1 MFIRALRYE
10 KGGDMDVKFKVW
22 VEKKGEV
29 VLSNGKL
36 NILKTIDQLG
46 SIHKAAEQFGMS
58 YRHAWGMVQ
67 KIEKRS
73 GVKMLETQI
82 GGSDGGGANLTTEG
96 KAFLAKYEAFS
107 KGLDKLI
114 ENKFSKAFSKG

>member
-1 MFIRALRYE
+1 
-10 KGGDMDVKFKVW
+10 MDVRFKVW

-36 NILKTIDQLG
+36 NILKTVDRLG
-46 SIHKAAEQFGMS
+46 SIHKAAEKFGMS

-73 GVKMLETQI
+73 GIKMLETQI
-82 GGSDGGGANLTTEG
+82 GGSEGGGAELTPEG
-96 KAFLAKYEAFS
+96 KAFLRRYEAFA

-114 ENKFSKAFSKG
+114 EKKFRKAFSKD